1 LALQALK
8 LDEDAAREEAVL
20 QCLHA
25 ALQYAVTGA
34 MQYRSIQCVVLC
46 VFTLHCCRGRG
57 SAEQKQQRQ
66 GWHTQLNEALPS
78 GDKARWASV
87 GWVDPRLESHATQDR
102 FGFEWNQ
109 RGQHPTVEAWAE
121 AVRDDWTKFMHKVG
135 EGGAAGRSPGR
146 PGCWLPAAGCYA
158 CQYSHCIRLPPL
170 ATRHAACM
178 PMPNTGHG
186 LPVPA
191 SAPPL
196 PCQARVAD
204 TIDFK
209 LLERLP
215 TKNPDSLR
223 ELLHEVEQPVDRRLG
238 KPLTARCCISCA
250 CPFQ

>member
-1 LALQALK
+1 LK

-57 SAEQKQQRQ
+57 GAEQKQQRQ
-66 GWHTQLNEALPS
+66 GWHTQLSEALPS

-109 RGQHPTVEAWAE
+109 RGQHPTVDAWAE

-135 EGGAAGRSPGR
+135 GEGGVGWWWGCQQAGGQAGRQP
-146 PGCWLPAAGCYA
+146 WLLACHA
-158 CQYSHCIRLPPL
+158 CQAAHAHSQWARLPPF
-170 ATRHAACM
+170 ATRHAACT
-178 PMPNTGHG
+178 PMPDTGMGCPSLH
-186 LPVPA
+186 LP
-191 SAPPL
+191 PPSL
-196 PCQARVAD
+196 PGARG
-204 TIDFK
+204 
-209 LLERLP
+209 RH
-215 TKNPDSLR
+215 N
-223 ELLHEVEQPVDRRLG
+223 
-238 KPLTARCCISCA
+238 
-250 CPFQ
+250 